1 MGYYT
6 TAEIVKIVNK
16 LIDRCGTRDPY
27 KVAKE
32 LGINVIYRNFDKQRG
47 AYKVILK
54 NRFVFLKNGMHPVV
68 EQIVLWHEIGHDIL
82 HRQEAVAVG
91 GFKEFNIFDM
101 RENRMEYE
109 ANIFASQASLPD
121 DTILEYIENGYDIQQ
136 IARAMCSDIN
146 LIALKVDTLIAQGY
160 QLRKQGSVFLGRAAV
175 GIYRPF
181 CLFFCSDIRLLHS
194 LGCNGSLIYGSY
206 RTFCIVFRFNISHTI
221 PPSYAG

>member
-54 NRFVFLKNGMHPVV
+54 NRFVFLK
-68 EQIVLWHEIGHDIL
+68 
-82 HRQEAVAVG
+82 
-91 GFKEFNIFDM
+91 FNIFDM

-121 DTILEYIENGYDIQQ
+121 DTILEYIKNGYDIQQ

-160 QLRKQGSVFLGRAAV
+160 QLRKQEHQNDFLKYSKK
-175 GIYRPF
+175 I
-181 CLFFCSDIRLLHS
+181 
-194 LGCNGSLIYGSY
+194 
-206 RTFCIVFRFNISHTI
+206 
-221 PPSYAG
+221 